1 MKVTGKNKVDQKYKL
16 MLMAESSTR
25 FFNVIT
31 NVHVNIN
38 CTFIQK
44 VALCVLWEY
53 IANNGVRIDFKE
65 TGKNIGPPFI
75 KSPLC

>member
-25 FFNVIT
+25 FFND
-31 NVHVNIN
+31 VHININ

-53 IANNGVRIDFKE
+53 ITNNGVRIDFKE